1 MKNRCFIFLL
11 IMLLPSLTWA
21 QTKNTATEVKDYREV
36 EGKIIL
42 DLIVNGEQAGFVL
55 DLAGHTAILPEYVE
69 KFKIDPNTPGNFGY
83 EGFLYKHVPTS
94 KSVLISTMSFG
105 NNVFG
110 NGVSAFVLEDEP
122 YMMLDMMTQISDP
135 RIKLCL
141 DIGHAHAMTSP
152 DIPVERWIEVLGP
165 HIAHFH
171 LHNNDGSGDDHRP
184 FGEGTMDMVNILKTI
199 DNYCPED
206 ATLTIEAR
214 QCLPCLQW
222 LEEKSYI

>member
-36 EGKIIL
+36 DGKIIL

-110 NGVSAFVLEDEP
+110 NGV
-122 YMMLDMMTQISDP
+122 
-135 RIKLCL
+135 
-141 DIGHAHAMTSP
+141 
-152 DIPVERWIEVLGP
+152 
-165 HIAHFH
+165 
-171 LHNNDGSGDDHRP
+171 
-184 FGEGTMDMVNILKTI
+184 
-199 DNYCPED
+199 
-206 ATLTIEAR
+206 
-214 QCLPCLQW
+214 
-222 LEEKSYI
+222 

>member
-36 EGKIIL
+36 DGKIIL

-69 KFKIDPNTPGNFGY
+69 KFKIDTNTPGNFGY

-110 NGVSAFVLEDEP
+110 NGVSAFILEDEP
-122 YMMLDMMTQISDP
+122 YL
-135 RIKLCL
+135 RKLGVAGV
-141 DIGHAHAMTSP
+141 IGGALFRNVVLTIDRKRKKITTSMP
-152 DIPVERWIEVLGP
+152 YRPSYPVLGL
-165 HIAHFH
+165 F
-171 LHNNDGSGDDHRP
+171 
-184 FGEGTMDMVNILKTI
+184 
-199 DNYCPED
+199 
-206 ATLTIEAR
+206 AR
-214 QCLPCLQW
+214 
-222 LEEKSYI
+222 